1 MSNAVSRRRVLMGVF
16 GLAGIVL
23 LGDLVFEVPRLLT
36 RRYPST
42 PYDDLL
48 SQLGDR
54 ESAAR
59 LGKAVLAAEPGFG
72 GGSAAQALRRS
83 PAKGSLR
90 TGIDGDLASGRL
102 IEIHG
107 WLLPQTLVTV
117 SAIAALE
124 QKASPA

>member
-1 MSNAVSRRRVLMGVF
+1 MGVF

-23 LGDLVFEVPRLLT
+23 LGDLAFEVPRLMT
-36 RRYPST
+36 RRYAPT

-54 ESAAR
+54 ESAVR
-59 LGKAVLAAEPGFG
+59 LGRAVLAAEPHFD
-72 GGSAAQALRRS
+72 GGSAARVLRQS
-83 PAKGSLR
+83 AAKGSLR
-90 TGIDGDLASGRL
+90 AGIDSDLTDGRVV
-102 IEIHG
+102 EIHG

>member
-1 MSNAVSRRRVLMGVF
+1 MLMGVF

-36 RRYPST
+36 RRYPPS

-59 LGKAVLAAEPGFG
+59 LGKAVLATEPHFN
-72 GGSAAQALRRS
+72 GGSAAQALRQS
-83 PAKGSLR
+83 AAKGSLR
-90 TGIDGDLASGRL
+90 TGIDGDLASGRVV
-102 IEIHG
+102 EIHG

-124 QKASPA
+124 QKPTRA